1 MSPMDDRLREIAAI
15 ARAAGPALVPGAHD
29 EMLAALVVTARGVF
43 QAATCSIAVV
53 DGERGELEYRVAD
66 GATATEIVGF
76 RLPLTTGIAGFVASS
91 GQGIAV
97 DEVERDPRFAREVA
111 ERMGY
116 IPHSMIVVPIFH
128 GDETR
133 GILTFLDPGGPVAG
147 LEALTL
153 AGRFASVAA
162 GALALGAAFGDLG
175 RTLLDT
181 LAGLTDDDALL
192 DALLQGND
200 EEETAPRPDALLA
213 AVLAAFADLGDAERA
228 TAARLLADFADYA
241 RRRSRR

>member
-1 MSPMDDRLREIAAI
+1 MDERLTELAAI

-29 EMLAALVVTARGVF
+29 EMLGALVVTARGVF

-53 DGERGELEYRVAD
+53 DGERDELEYRVAD
-66 GATATEIVGF
+66 GATAAEIVGF

-97 DEVERDPRFAREVA
+97 DEVESDPRFAREVA

-116 IPHSMIVVPIFH
+116 IPHAMIVVPIFH

-133 GILTFLDPGGPVAG
+133 GILTFLDPAGPIAG
-147 LEALTL
+147 LEALAL
-153 AGRFASVAA
+153 AGSFASVAA

-192 DALLQGND
+192 DALLQVDD
-200 EEETAPRPDALLA
+200 EEVIAARSDALLA
-213 AVLAAFADLGDAERA
+213 GVLAALADLGDAERM
-228 TAARLLADFADYA
+228 TAARLLADFAVYA
-241 RRRSRR
+241 RRRPRR